1 MAFKNRD
8 LSVLQYAMTG
18 WTAWHYQTK
27 DSLETVEKDG
37 YFEPVKSLMRSG
49 DVIYLTLNGNWG
61 NKTAI
66 RVISIEN
73 SVVKLTKLV

>member
-1 MAFKNRD
+1 MNKD

-37 YFEPVKSLMRSG
+37 YFEPVKTLMRSG
-49 DVIYLTLNGNWG
+49 DVIYVTLN
-61 NKTAI
+61 KESRTAI
-66 RVISIEN
+66 RVIVIEN
-73 SVVKLTKLV
+73 GVVKLTQLI